1 MKGSISPLRVILI
14 AAVLGTVAGV
24 GLSLHRQHLLELE
37 LEALAAQ
44 AKDDGAA
51 PEPRLVEPPGK
62 PLQSGVVHLTAVE
75 GLPQYPNAFVRPLTT
90 TPHDGGTELNIAWFS
105 TKDPMDDVLFFYA
118 REFDR
123 AHKIPVVHRF
133 SPYAGYAAYLD
144 LDTRRLHMISV
155 LAQPHET
162 LVFASSSFP
171 AHMLERGRPKG
182 RPAGVPVVNGGDDGL
197 TFDLNVGFGQKRQ
210 LWTSTYKDRS
220 IADVREAYRKA
231 LVDAGWNVQDAQSA
245 GNQEARL
252 DAKRGGGAM
261 EVMIRRD
268 AASNVA
274 VYVSMSGA

>member
-1 MKGSISPLRVILI
+1 VILI

-24 GLSLHRQHLLELE
+24 ALSLHRQHVEELE

-44 AKDDGAA
+44 AKDDAA
-51 PEPRLVEPPGK
+51 PGEAVWVDPPGK
-62 PLQSGVVHLTAVE
+62 PLQSGAVHLTAVE
-75 GLPQYPNAFVRPLTT
+75 GLPQYPNAFARPLTSA
-90 TPHDGGTELNIAWFS
+90 PHDGGVELDIAWFS
-105 TKDPMDDVLFFYA
+105 TKDPIDDVLFFYA

-162 LVFASSSFP
+162 LVFASSSYP
-171 AHMLERGRPKG
+171 AHMLERGAG
-182 RPAGVPVVNGGDDGL
+182 LIPAGVPVVGGGEGSL
-197 TFDLNVGFGQKRQ
+197 TFDLSVGFGKKQK
-210 LWTSTYKDRS
+210 LWTSTYKQRS
-220 IADVREAYRKA
+220 IADVRDAYKKA
-231 LVDAGWNVQDAQSA
+231 LVDAGWTVQDLKAA
-245 GNQEARL
+245 NPQEARL
-252 DAKRGGGAM
+252 DAKRGAGEL